1 MINKILDWSIVNRP
15 LVVLLALLLAAWGV
29 HSARSI
35 SLDAV
40 PDLSDVQVII
50 KTSYPGQAP
59 QIVEDQVTYPLASA
73 MLSVP
78 GAINVRGYSF
88 FGDSYVYIIFEDG
101 TDQYWARSRVLEYIN
116 QARDQL
122 PAGANAQLGPDA
134 SGVGWIYQYVLT
146 DTSGKH
152 DLSQLRS
159 LQDWFLKYELQTVP
173 GVSEVASV
181 GGMVKQYQIVLD
193 TNRMRASELEL
204 PYIKKMILDSN
215 REVSGSVIEMGEA
228 EYMIRGKGYI
238 KNIEDLARIPYVE
251 RKEAGSALLLQDFAD
266 IRIGPQMRRG
276 VADLNGEGEVTGGI
290 VVMRSGENAL
300 VTIDKVKQRLNELRK
315 GLPEGVEIVETYDRS
330 DLIHEAVDTLRN
342 RLIEEFIFVALV
354 CALFLFHF
362 RSSLVIVFSLPVGI
376 LVAFAIMK
384 LQGINANIMSL
395 GGIAIAIGAMV
406 DASIV
411 MIENVHKQ
419 LELNP
424 HEGDRFEVMRRA
436 MHEVGPP
443 LFFSLLIITISFL
456 PVFTLEAQEGR
467 LFSPLAFTK
476 TWAMAAAACLSIT
489 LVPALVMYMVKGRI
503 RKESDSIL
511 NRTLIALYLPLI
523 RAVLKAPAM
532 TIMLTI
538 VLVLTAWW
546 PISQSGSEFM
556 PELDEGD
563 LLYMPTTLPGISIGK
578 ATQLLQ
584 QTDRLIKTVPEVNT
598 VFGKVGRAETATDPA
613 PLTMIET
620 TIQLK
625 PRDQWRDGVT
635 MKDIIAELESK
646 VQFPGVTNAWLMPIS
661 ARIDMLAT
669 GIKTPIGIKIAG
681 VDLEIIQDIGE
692 RVERI
697 IRQMPETTSVY
708 SERVGGGRYIDIDID
723 RDKAAFY
730 GMSVSDIHE
739 VISLAVGGKNLT
751 YTVEGRERYP
761 INLRYPRHV
770 RDSIDALNDLPVF
783 LYTGE
788 QIRLQEVATVTI
800 KDGPAMIKT
809 EDARLNGWVYID
821 IRSNDIGAFVSEAQ
835 RLITEQVKLP
845 AGYSISWAG
854 QYQYLLRA
862 VERLQVIVPVTLIL
876 ILVLLYL
883 NFRCMTQALMV
894 MGALP
899 LALVGGFWLLY
910 LLGYNLSVAVGVGF
924 IALAGVAA
932 EFGVVMLVYL
942 NQSVQR
948 HQPTTLAE
956 LRDCVIEGAAL
967 RVRPKAMT
975 VAVIIAGL
983 LPIMLGGGTGSEL
996 MQRIA
1001 APMIGGMVTA
1011 PLFSMLLLPV
1021 LFYLWQARKIELGR

>member
-1 MINKILDWSIVNRP
+1 
-15 LVVLLALLLAAWGV
+15 
-29 HSARSI
+29 
-35 SLDAV
+35 
-40 PDLSDVQVII
+40 
-50 KTSYPGQAP
+50 
-59 QIVEDQVTYPLASA
+59 
-73 MLSVP
+73 
-78 GAINVRGYSF
+78 
-88 FGDSYVYIIFEDG
+88 
-101 TDQYWARSRVLEYIN
+101 
-116 QARDQL
+116 
-122 PAGANAQLGPDA
+122 
-134 SGVGWIYQYVLT
+134 
-146 DTSGKH
+146 
-152 DLSQLRS
+152 
-159 LQDWFLKYELQTVP
+159 
-173 GVSEVASV
+173 
-181 GGMVKQYQIVLD
+181 
-193 TNRMRASELEL
+193 
-204 PYIKKMILDSN
+204 
-215 REVSGSVIEMGEA
+215 
-228 EYMIRGKGYI
+228 
-238 KNIEDLARIPYVE
+238 
-251 RKEAGSALLLQDFAD
+251 
-266 IRIGPQMRRG
+266 
-276 VADLNGEGEVTGGI
+276 
-290 VVMRSGENAL
+290 
-300 VTIDKVKQRLNELRK
+300 
-315 GLPEGVEIVETYDRS
+315 
-330 DLIHEAVDTLRN
+330 
-342 RLIEEFIFVALV
+342 
-354 CALFLFHF
+354 
-362 RSSLVIVFSLPVGI
+362 
-376 LVAFAIMK
+376 
-384 LQGINANIMSL
+384 
-395 GGIAIAIGAMV
+395 
-406 DASIV
+406 
-411 MIENVHKQ
+411 
-419 LELNP
+419 
-424 HEGDRFEVMRRA
+424 
-436 MHEVGPP
+436 
-443 LFFSLLIITISFL
+443 
-456 PVFTLEAQEGR
+456 
-467 LFSPLAFTK
+467 
-476 TWAMAAAACLSIT
+476 
-489 LVPALVMYMVKGRI
+489 
-503 RKESDSIL
+503 
-511 NRTLIALYLPLI
+511 
-523 RAVLKAPAM
+523 
-532 TIMLTI
+532 
-538 VLVLTAWW
+538 
-546 PISQSGSEFM
+546 
-556 PELDEGD
+556 
-563 LLYMPTTLPGISIGK
+563 
-578 ATQLLQ
+578 
-584 QTDRLIKTVPEVNT
+584 
-598 VFGKVGRAETATDPA
+598 
-613 PLTMIET
+613 
-620 TIQLK
+620 
-625 PRDQWRDGVT
+625 
-635 MKDIIAELESK
+635 
-646 VQFPGVTNAWLMPIS
+646 MPIS